1 MGKRDYMIK
10 AIHEEN
16 SDNIEKAVQGLD
28 QFTKNW
34 CMNCKET
41 DEKNDLVFRC
51 SECEFVTYED
61 KCLVK
66 MFAHNH
72 KHNYNLD
79 NFGSMGSH

>member
-41 DEKNDLVFRC
+41 DENND
-51 SECEFVTYED
+51 
-61 KCLVK
+61 
-66 MFAHNH
+66 
-72 KHNYNLD
+72 
-79 NFGSMGSH
+79 

>member
-16 SDNIEKAVQGLD
+16 SDNVEKAVQGLD

-51 SECEFVTYED
+51 SECEFLAEED